1 MCAQYAS
8 HLHISPG
15 TQCHSDSAVV
25 VAGSGTHGV
34 MVIVAGSGTH
44 GVVVV
49 AGSGKHGVVVAGSGG
64 GGGW

>member
-34 MVIVAGSGTH
+34 VVMVAGSGTH

-49 AGSGKHGVVVAGSGG
+49 VAGSGG
-64 GGGW
+64 GGGGGW